1 MESWKEGI
9 QCCVCALRHLTLLAH
24 MLVLDDQVLC
34 AYMPYISHIYLHC
47 RCVIIQ
53 TMQRNQYTFEY
64 CNASAAVLGTLYVH
78 KGPIRAEAM
87 CTIHVQ

>member
-1 MESWKEGI
+1 ML
-9 QCCVCALRHLTLLAH
+9 CVCALRHLTLLAH

-34 AYMPYISHIYLHC
+34 AYMLYMSHIYLHC

-78 KGPIRAEAM
+78 KGSHQGRGNVYNI
-87 CTIHVQ
+87 CTITICT

>member
-1 MESWKEGI
+1 ML
-9 QCCVCALRHLTLLAH
+9 CVCALRHLTLLAH

-78 KGPIRAEAM
+78 KGSHQGRGNVYNI
-87 CTIHVQ
+87 CTITICT